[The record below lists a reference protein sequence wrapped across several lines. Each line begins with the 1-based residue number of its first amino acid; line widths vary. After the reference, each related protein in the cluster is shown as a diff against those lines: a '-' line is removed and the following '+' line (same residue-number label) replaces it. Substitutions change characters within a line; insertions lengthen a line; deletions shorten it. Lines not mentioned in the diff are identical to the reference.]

1 MADQIVQLV
10 TALRMIGRPG
20 GATLRQLE
28 SELMISER
36 TAYRLLGKLQESG
49 YPLYDD
55 QNGHEKIWHMN
66 WGDGR
71 GWSMPVPNTSLNQ
84 EEQAVLGI
92 LLSHIATVPSLSG
105 WSQSLLR
112 KLQYLG
118 AYGGAF
124 WGSKGPTLEFS
135 QSDLS
140 KISQPKD
147 AVRMT
152 ILLSAISQKHTCTV
166 TYKTPFK
173 TEAKTY
179 AIYPLCCFTASG
191 GLYVYCVTV
200 NKGQERLIMLAL
212 ERIHALGD
220 DGKAQFTPSESY
232 DIKSLLDDPFGIM
245 LEKEW
250 IETDVVLD
258 SRQGWY
264 ETQKQWPNQFVTFGE
279 NEDGSWCFHIRTRGA
294 YALVIWLLSCA
305 GHVRSISNTKIKS
318 DYQETLKKELSLLQ
332 S

>member
-1 MADQIVQLV
+1 MADQLVQLI
-10 TALRMIGRPG
+10 TAVKLIGRKE
-20 GATLRQLE
+20 GATIRQLE
-28 SELMISER
+28 QELGVSER
-36 TAYRLLGKLQESG
+36 TVFRLLDKVEESG
-49 YPLYDD
+49 FPLYDD
-55 QNGHEKIWHMN
+55 QDGHEKVWHMN

-71 GWSMPVPNTSLNQ
+71 GWNMPVPDTSLNQ

-105 WSQSLLR
+105 WSRSLLR

-118 AYGGAF
+118 AYGGSF

-147 AVRMT
+147 AGRMT

-166 TYKTPFK
+166 AYKTPFQ
-173 TEAKTY
+173 TETKTY

-220 DGKAQFTPSESY
+220 DGKAQFTPSETY
-232 DIKSLLDDPFGIM
+232 DIKSLLDDPFGII

-258 SRQGWY
+258 SKQGWY
-264 ETQKQWPNQFVTFGE
+264 ETQKRWPDGFVTFGE
-279 NEDGSWCFHIRTRGA
+279 TDDGAWCFHIRTRGSF
-294 YALVIWLLSCA
+294 ALVIWLLSCA
-305 GHVRSISNTKIKS
+305 GHVLSISNEKIKA

>member
-10 TALRMIGRPG
+10 TALRMIGRAG

-36 TAYRLLGKLQESG
+36 TAYRLLGKLQASG

-55 QNGHEKIWHMN
+55 QDGHEKVWHMN

-71 GWSMPVPNTSLNQ
+71 GWNMPVPNTSLNQ

-118 AYGGAF
+118 AYGGAA
-124 WGSKGPTLEFS
+124 WGAKGPTIQFS
-135 QSDLS
+135 QSDVS
-140 KISQPKD
+140 KISQPD
-147 AVRMT
+147 EAEHMSVLLRT
-152 ILLSAISQKHTCTV
+152 IASHHTCTV
-166 TYKTPFK
+166 TYKTPNQID
-173 TEAKTY
+173 AKTY
-179 AIYPLCCFTASG
+179 AIYPLCCFMASG
-191 GLYVYCVTV
+191 GLYVYCVTTS
-200 NKGQERLIMLAL
+200 KGQEHLTMLAL
-212 ERIHALGD
+212 ERIRALCD
-220 DGKAQFTPSESY
+220 DGKAQFSPAESY
-232 DIKSLLDDPFGIM
+232 DIKSLLEDPFGII

-264 ETQKQWPNQFVTFGE
+264 ETQKRWPDGFVTFGE
-279 NEDGSWCFHIRTRGA
+279 TDDGSWCFHIRTRGSF
-294 YALVIWLLSCA
+294 ALGVWLLSCA
-305 GHVRSISNTKIKS
+305 GHVRSISNEKIKS
-318 DYQETLKKELSLLQ
+318 AYRETLKKELSLLQ